1 MPFGRLP
8 DMPRG
13 LERLRDAVTLRAR
26 ATTPSS
32 TVSAPSESPPSAAMP
47 RAKCAMLTQDWF
59 WTLASAAASREAEL
73 KVLTRT
79 QRASSTTGI
88 GAQDAVAAV
97 TLDFHPS
104 LHPPQKLGLKPK
116 TKVNHPVMVA
126 TWKRGSRLHRHP
138 SRRAGKLP

>member
-1 MPFGRLP
+1 
-8 DMPRG
+8 
-13 LERLRDAVTLRAR
+13 
-26 ATTPSS
+26 
-32 TVSAPSESPPSAAMP
+32 MP

-79 QRASSTTGI
+79 QRASSAAGI

-104 LHPPQKLGLKPK
+104 LHLPQKLGLKPK

-126 TWKRGSRLHRHP
+126 TWKQGSRLHRHP
-138 SRRAGKLP
+138 SRVFCRSRPGAGRSARDRCWFYPLVVLWEGT